1 MILQRGNRVRLGC
14 FLQAALAALL
24 FAAAELR
31 AGVPPSEAPT
41 ARVAQSTPAE
51 ALASAQKLVD
61 MTEQQH
67 GPKAR
72 QLVNPLLGLATAQH
86 RVKDEFGA
94 ERNYRR
100 VLALAETYEGANSP
114 DLITALAG
122 LGAVYA
128 ENGDYDASVQ
138 SLRRGIDLSRK
149 LDGLLNPQQL
159 DMKTNTLVAIATFAL
174 FTACASAPK
183 RVAELDDAHVKVTAL
198 SNDPLA
204 QQAASREL
212 AAARSNL
219 EQADAALKKGEP
231 QTDVAHFAYLATRN
245 AEIGEARIDEFKAR
259 DEVKKAEGERN
270 RVLLEART
278 REAEGAKQQVAAAEA
293 TAEMK
298 TEEAESARRE
308 LAELQAKKTDRGMVM
323 RIVRAACL
331 IDPVRAIAS
340 SNSILPGPI
349 EHPGPRSIR
358 NRTCCILLFTTTS
371 AFRQ

>member
-1 MILQRGNRVRLGC
+1 
-14 FLQAALAALL
+14 
-24 FAAAELR
+24 
-31 AGVPPSEAPT
+31 
-41 ARVAQSTPAE
+41 
-51 ALASAQKLVD
+51 
-61 MTEQQH
+61 
-67 GPKAR
+67 
-72 QLVNPLLGLATAQH
+72 
-86 RVKDEFGA
+86 
-94 ERNYRR
+94 
-100 VLALAETYEGANSP
+100 
-114 DLITALAG
+114 
-122 LGAVYA
+122 
-128 ENGDYDASVQ
+128 
-138 SLRRGIDLSRK
+138 
-149 LDGLLNPQQL
+149 
-159 DMKTNTLVAIATFAL
+159 MKTNTLVAIATFAL

-183 RVAELDDAHVKVTAL
+183 RVAELDDAHVKVNAL

-323 RIVRAACL
+323 TLGDVLFDTNAATLKPGAASTIDRLAKYLDENADTRLLIEGHTDSTGSEAYNEELSRRRAQAVADELVSRGVASTRLEVIGRGEGYPVADNSSSGGRQQNRRVEIVFSNESGKFQQG
-331 IDPVRAIAS
+331 AS
-340 SNSILPGPI
+340 TETP
-349 EHPGPRSIR
+349 
-358 NRTCCILLFTTTS
+358 
-371 AFRQ
+371 